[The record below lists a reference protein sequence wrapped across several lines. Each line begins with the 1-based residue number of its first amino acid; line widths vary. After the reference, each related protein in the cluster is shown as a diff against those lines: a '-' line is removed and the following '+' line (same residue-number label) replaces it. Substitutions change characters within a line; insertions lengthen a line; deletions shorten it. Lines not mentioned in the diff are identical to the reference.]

1 MNKQDDR
8 ATQHFAYF
16 GFILVGIINVAFF
29 DSYALGA
36 CLITLAIIFE
46 PFGQHLKWQEKPIS
60 QKLQIL
66 GHLAVALALI
76 GYALFVLVR

>member
-1 MNKQDDR
+1 MNTQDER
-8 ATQHFAYF
+8 TIQLFAYF
-16 GFILVGIINVAFF
+16 GFVLVGIINVAFL

-36 CLITLAIIFE
+36 CFIALAIIFE